1 MKYLSSLFVILIV
14 VLASCSKDD
23 DPTLPETQYKISFIH
38 SDETSQTFDYDSE
51 GNLKKWQY
59 LETQSSQ
66 IIADATYIYDTEVN
80 SVKIDAEE
88 SHGDQ
93 MWKFEEILYLN
104 IDGTAKSAEGIAE
117 LYQVEDKSLLMRKRY
132 SAVFNYNVTRQL
144 ESIRIVEKRIIE
156 NGDDPYPLKW
166 NIDFVW
172 SNGNLIESKEYSN
185 PTSPLKAR
193 EYSYYDGVGA
203 DYAPIVQYPFLRA
216 YYTPLRY
223 QGYFGV
229 QTKGL
234 VKKCT
239 VDNTTTDYSYNLSTN
254 STNSIVEGYLE
265 KLPSGREIQYTI
277 GWE

>member
-1 MKYLSSLFVILIV
+1 MV
-14 VLASCSKDD
+14 SCSKDD
-23 DPTLPETQYKISFIH
+23 DPTPPKTQYRISFIH

-51 GNLKKWQY
+51 GNIKKWQY

-66 IIADATYIYDTEVN
+66 IIADATYIYDTEGN

-144 ESIRIVEKRIIE
+144 ESISIEEKRIIE

-193 EYSYYDGVGA
+193 EYSYYDGVEA
-203 DYAPIVQYPFLRA
+203 DYAPVQYPFLRA
-216 YYTPLRY
+216 YYTPLQY
-223 QGYFGV
+223 QGRFGV
-229 QTKGL
+229 QTKDL

-239 VDNTTTDYSYNLSTN
+239 VDNTTTDYSYNLSTS